1 MGDLGAKAEADERLL
16 VAPVALDLR
25 RSNDLPDLR
34 PRSTIVARPAGDRR
48 KASLARFAQQ
58 RAAWRAATDLEIGRG
73 ALFLLLPVGLC
84 AGSVGYFALPFEPGW
99 LPLAAWT
106 VLAVVIWAAVRNR
119 PLAGFLAAAA
129 VVACLGAVAAKLE
142 TTRHGTRILGAEI
155 TTRLTG
161 EVEFVEP
168 RESGRVR
175 LTIRVL
181 DTARP
186 KLRYQP
192 DRVRV
197 TARKVPAETGP
208 GTMIEGL
215 VRLSPPMGPLR
226 PDSYDFSFE
235 SYFDGIGASGFF
247 LRDPV
252 VAASVA
258 AQPGVLARMSYAVED
273 ARNALADRIRG
284 HIGGEAGEI
293 AAALIAGVRAGIPE
307 EANEALRITGLAH
320 VLSISGLHM
329 ALVAGVVIASL
340 RFGFALFPNFSSR
353 HATRKFAAGAALI
366 VLAVYLL
373 VSGMAVAAQR
383 SFLMLA
389 VMLVALLFDQAALT
403 MRNLAISAI
412 VILLVAPHEAV
423 GPSFQMSF
431 AATAALVAAY
441 GWWSQRRAESRTD
454 LTFRRHSRFRTM
466 ATTVALYAGGLVAT
480 SLIAGAATGIFG
492 AWHFQRAS
500 PLGLVANL
508 ATMPIV
514 SLIVMP
520 SAVFGVLLM
529 PLGLD
534 GPVFALMGAGI
545 DWMMAITRWLAA
557 RTQIDAVGAIPLS
570 AVVLLTLA
578 LVPLT
583 LATASRWRMAAVPLL
598 VAGVAALVMRDLPQ
612 ILVSEDARLVAVS
625 TPDRAM
631 AVNRTRPNPFV
642 TGDWRR
648 AMLAAK
654 VDRPKEA
661 DAQADLFAE
670 TGRFACRDGLCVIK
684 LRDGRALAH
693 AKDMPSAAK
702 ACDRAS
708 LIVIEDPSAANPC
721 PFSDAVV
728 LTAKRLALE
737 GSAELFVGAG
747 APIAIRHSIGQPT
760 RPWHVHRRFSREAR
774 GLAPYQPKQP
784 ATNAGNRDT
793 SASMETASPEATDE
807 IAPSARTSTTP

>member
-1 MGDLGAKAEADERLL
+1 MGDLGAREADERAL
-16 VAPVALDLR
+16 VAPAAF
-25 RSNDLPDLR
+25 DLR
-34 PRSTIVARPAGDRR
+34 PPGGVPVPRTDALLAIRPAAARGG
-48 KASLARFAQQ
+48 SLAARFA
-58 RAAWRAATDLEIGRG
+58 RSRKAWIAATDLEIGRG
-73 ALFLLLPVGLC
+73 ALFLLAPVGLC
-84 AGSVGYFALPFEPGW
+84 TGSVVYFTTPFEPGW
-99 LPLAAWT
+99 LPLAAWG
-106 VLAVVIWAAVRNR
+106 VLAAVVWTVMRSRPAA
-119 PLAGFLAAAA
+119 AFLAAA
-129 VVACLGAVAAKLE
+129 VFVACLGALAAKVE
-142 TTRHGTRILGAEI
+142 TVRHGTKMLGGEI

-197 TARKVPAETGP
+197 TARKVPAGAGP
-208 GTMIEGL
+208 GTVIEGL

-235 SYFDGIGASGFF
+235 SYFDGIGANGFF

-258 AQPGVLARMSYAVED
+258 ARPGMFARMSYAVED

-389 VMLVALLFDQAALT
+389 VMLVALLFDHAALT

-534 GPVFALMGAGI
+534 GPVFVLMGAGI
-545 DWMMAITRWLAA
+545 DWMMAAARWLAA
-557 RTQIDAVGAIPLS
+557 RTPIDAIGAIPPL
-570 AVVLLTLA
+570 AVVLLSLA

-583 LATASRWRMAAVPLL
+583 LATTSPWRLAAVPLL
-598 VAGVAALVMRDLPQ
+598 AGGLAVLAIRDLPHVF
-612 ILVSEDARLVAVS
+612 VSEDARLVALRTS
-625 TPDRAM
+625 GGAM

-642 TGDWRR
+642 TEDWQR
-648 AMLAAK
+648 AMLTNK
-654 VDRPKEA
+654 VERPKEA
-661 DAQADLFAE
+661 DAQSDLFAD
-670 TGRFACRDGLCVIK
+670 TGRFLCRDNLCAIR
-684 LRDGRALAH
+684 LPDGRAIAH
-693 AKDMPSAAK
+693 AKDMPSAAR
-702 ACDRAS
+702 ACDQATV
-708 LIVIEDPSAANPC
+708 IIIEDPSAANPC
-721 PFSDAVV
+721 PFSETRV
-728 LTAKRLALE
+728 LTANRFALE
-737 GSAELFVGAG
+737 GSAELVFDAG
-747 APIAIRHSIGQPT
+747 APFVMHSAIGEPT
-760 RPWHVHRRFSREAR
+760 RPWHDHRRFSREAR
-774 GLAPYQPKQP
+774 GLAPYQPKKP
-784 ATNAGNRDT
+784 AANAAKRDA
-793 SASMETASPEATDE
+793 SASAEAASREAADE
-807 IAPSARTSTTP
+807 IAPSAGTPAKP